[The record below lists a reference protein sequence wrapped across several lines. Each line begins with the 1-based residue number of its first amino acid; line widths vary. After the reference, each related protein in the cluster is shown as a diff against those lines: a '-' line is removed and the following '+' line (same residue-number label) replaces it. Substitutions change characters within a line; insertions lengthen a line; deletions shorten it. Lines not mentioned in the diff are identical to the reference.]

1 MMKGSEP
8 LEMINSKDRITTPQT
23 TIIVTNFILG
33 TGILTLPRAAAEK
46 VKTPDIWLSVIL
58 GGIIAMIAGVIMVK
72 LSQQFPEKTFYEYS
86 HEIVGKWIGK
96 LFSFLMIGYFLAL
109 AGFHARSL
117 AEVTGYLLLE
127 GTPKWA
133 IIMPFMWA
141 SLYLIREGI
150 NPIARI
156 FEIIFP
162 ITVILFLLVAFM
174 SIKIFEIDNLRPVL
188 GSGITPVL
196 KGIRTTS
203 LAFVGPEIMLL
214 ILTFMKEPNKAVKAV
229 LVGTA
234 IPLAIYVITIV
245 MVIGAFSVDGVVTR
259 TWPTLDLIRSYEL
272 TGLIFE
278 RFDSLLLV
286 VWIMQMFTSFNVNH
300 YAASLGLSQLFQKNA
315 HPFMYAV
322 LPVIYLISMIPR
334 NINDVFKLGDMVGNA
349 ALILF
354 GFLPLLLLIISK
366 IRGRKYETS
375 L

>member
-1 MMKGSEP
+1 MMKGSE
-8 LEMINSKDRITTPQT
+8 LWVMINSKDRITTPQT

-33 TGILTLPRAAAEK
+33 TGILTLPRAATEQ
-46 VKTPDIWLSVIL
+46 VKTPDIWLTVIL
-58 GGIIAMIAGVIMVK
+58 GGIVTMIAGLIIVK
-72 LSQQFPEKTFYEYS
+72 LSQRFPEKTFYQYS
-86 HEIVGKWIGK
+86 QEIVGKWISK
-96 LFSFLMIGYFLAL
+96 LLGFLMVGYFMVLG
-109 AGFHARSL
+109 GFHARSL

-141 SLYLIREGI
+141 SLYLIRGGI

-156 FEIIFP
+156 FEIILP
-162 ITVILFLLVAFM
+162 VTVILFLLVAFM

-196 KGIRTTS
+196 KGVKTTA
-203 LAFVGPEIMLL
+203 LAFTGPEIMLL
-214 ILTFMKEPNKAVKAV
+214 IVAFMKEPQKAGKAV
-229 LVGTA
+229 LVGIT
-234 IPLAIYVITIV
+234 IPLFIYVITVV
-245 MVIGAFSVDGVVTR
+245 MVIGALSVDGVVTR
-259 TWPTLDLIRSYEL
+259 TWPTLDLIRSFEL

-315 HPFMYAV
+315 HPFMYGV

-349 ALILF
+349 SLILF

-366 IRGRKYETS
+366 VKGRKYETN

>member
-1 MMKGSEP
+1 MMKGNGP
-8 LEMINSKDRITTPQT
+8 LEMINSKNRITTPQT
-23 TIIVTNFILG
+23 TIIITNFILG

-46 VKTPDIWLSVIL
+46 VKTPDVWLTVIL
-58 GGIIAMIAGVIMVK
+58 GGIITMIAGVIMVK
-72 LSQQFPEKTFYEYS
+72 LSQRFPKKNFYQYS
-86 HEIVGKWIGK
+86 QEIVGKWIGK

-109 AGFHARSL
+109 GGFHARSL

-141 SLYLIREGI
+141 SLYLIRGGI

-156 FEIIFP
+156 FEIILP

-174 SIKIFEIDNLRPVL
+174 SIKIFEVDNLRPVL

-196 KGIRTTS
+196 KGIRTTA
-203 LAFVGPEIMLL
+203 LAFTGPEFMLL
-214 ILTFMKEPNKAVKAV
+214 ILAFMKEPNKAVKAV

-234 IPLAIYVITIV
+234 IPLLLYVITVV
-245 MVIGAFSVDGVVTR
+245 MVIGAFSVGGVVTR

-286 VWIMQMFTSFNVNH
+286 VWIMQMFTSFTVNH
-300 YAASLGLSQLFQKNA
+300 YAASLGLSQLFKKNI
-315 HPFMYAV
+315 HPFMYGV
-322 LPVIYLISMIPR
+322 LPVIYLISMVPR

-354 GFLPLLLLIISK
+354 GFLPVLLLIISK
-366 IRGRKYETS
+366 IKGKKYETS